1 MAKQTLE
8 QERQEAL
15 AVQNGY
21 VKTSPSFSAS
31 AGVQSKPT
39 GGFTE
44 VGNAIGAGIDT
55 TAQVVDNAINAIKA
69 IANTPRTMEE
79 TNADGTTTY
88 YPFGK
93 ADNPYQG
100 LEPLGQALQKVLP
113 TSVVSNTDRLFL
125 YNNDTLRYNE
135 AVRMGKVLDIDPDVI
150 MRGDDKAFERADYL
164 SRRVERGAVLQDI
177 YDEFPEL

>member
-44 VGNAIGAGIDT
+44 FGNAIGAGIDT

-79 TNADGTTTY
+79 TNADGTTT
-88 YPFGK
+88 
-93 ADNPYQG
+93 
-100 LEPLGQALQKVLP
+100 
-113 TSVVSNTDRLFL
+113 
-125 YNNDTLRYNE
+125 
-135 AVRMGKVLDIDPDVI
+135 
-150 MRGDDKAFERADYL
+150 
-164 SRRVERGAVLQDI
+164 
-177 YDEFPEL
+177 